1 MYILT
6 TLDQACP
13 NGKRYIPLHHRGH
26 GENSTG
32 FISDRFDRV
41 DEYELERLR
50 ASRSH
55 VFREILEGLT
65 DGTAVAASR
74 NRW

>member
-6 TLDQACP
+6 TLDHAYA
-13 NGKRYIPLHHRGH
+13 NRKRYVPLHHRGP
-26 GENSTG
+26 GVNSEG

-55 VFREILEGLT
+55 AFREILEGLT
-65 DGTAVAASR
+65 DGTAVSASR
-74 NRW
+74 NGW